1 MTITVLRPGLLMTV
15 QDRGRHGHQH
25 VGLCPGGAMDVV
37 SLTVANAL
45 VGNAIGA
52 AAIEIT
58 VLGPDLEFG
67 RDTLVALAGAD
78 FEASLP
84 ANRPVWVPAG
94 SRVSIT
100 RALRGARAYLAVAGG
115 IDVPLVLGSRS
126 TYIPGRF
133 GGFEGRVLKRGD
145 RLPLV
150 EDSAGLSRERFAA
163 LKHKREHSVRWSVPP
178 PSVPD
183 REPIVLHAM
192 EGEHF
197 GLFDATTQR
206 AFFDTVWKIGP
217 ESNRMG
223 FRLVGATLA
232 QAGTEEILSG
242 PTALGSVQV
251 PANGVPI
258 ALMADHQTTGGYPR
272 IAEIASA
279 DVPRLAQLGPN
290 GTLHF
295 ARCGLDMAAELRR
308 DLKNRLEPA
317 LRAIAWEFGK

>member
-1 MTITVLRPGLLMTV
+1 MTITVLRPGLLMSV
-15 QDRGRHGHQH
+15 QDPGRHGHQH

-37 SLTVANAL
+37 SLTLANAL
-45 VGNAIGA
+45 VGNPADA

-58 VLGPDLEFG
+58 VLGPDLEFA
-67 RDTLVALAGAD
+67 RETLVSLAGAD
-78 FEASLP
+78 FEGSIP
-84 ANRPVWVPAG
+84 GNRPVLVPAG
-94 SRVSIT
+94 SRISIT

-115 IDVPLVLGSRS
+115 IAVPPVLGSRS

-145 RLPLV
+145 RLPLAG
-150 EDSAGLSRERFAA
+150 DSASLSRERFAS
-163 LKHKREHSVRWSVPP
+163 LKHKRDHSVRWSVAALT
-178 PSVPD
+178 VPD
-183 REPIVLHAM
+183 REPIVLHAI

-197 GLFDATTQR
+197 GQFDAATQR
-206 AFFDTVWKIGP
+206 TFFDTVWKIGP

-223 FRLVGATLA
+223 FRLAGPTLA
-232 QAGTEEILSG
+232 RSSSEEILSG
-242 PTALGSVQV
+242 PTTLGSVQV

-290 GTLHF
+290 GALHF
-295 ARCGLDMAAELRR
+295 ARCSLDMAAELRR
-308 DLKNRLEPA
+308 DLKSRLEPA
-317 LRAIAWEFGK
+317 LRGIAWEFGQ

>member
-1 MTITVLRPGLLMTV
+1 MTISVLRPGLLMSV
-15 QDRGRHGHQH
+15 QDRGRHGLQH

-37 SLTVANAL
+37 SLTIANAL
-45 VGNAIGA
+45 VGNPPDA

-58 VLGPDLEFG
+58 VLGPDLEFA
-67 RDTLVALAGAD
+67 RETLVALAGAD
-78 FEASLP
+78 FEASIP
-84 ANRPVWVPAG
+84 GNRPVLVPAG

-115 IDVPLVLGSRS
+115 IAVEPVLGSRS

-145 RLPLV
+145 RLPLA
-150 EDSAGLSRERFAA
+150 EDSAKLSQERFAS
-163 LKHKREHSVRWSVPP
+163 LKHKRDRSVRWSVPP
-178 PSVPD
+178 PTVPD
-183 REPIVLHAM
+183 REPIVLHAID
-192 EGEHF
+192 GEHF
-197 GLFDATTQR
+197 GHFDATMQR
-206 AFFDTVWKIGP
+206 TFFDTVWKIGP

-223 FRLVGATLA
+223 FRLAGATL
-232 QAGTEEILSG
+232 TRSSEEEILSG
-242 PTALGSVQV
+242 PTTLGTVQV

-290 GTLHF
+290 GALHF

-308 DLKNRLEPA
+308 DLKDRLDPA
-317 LRAIAWEFGK
+317 LRAIAWEYGK